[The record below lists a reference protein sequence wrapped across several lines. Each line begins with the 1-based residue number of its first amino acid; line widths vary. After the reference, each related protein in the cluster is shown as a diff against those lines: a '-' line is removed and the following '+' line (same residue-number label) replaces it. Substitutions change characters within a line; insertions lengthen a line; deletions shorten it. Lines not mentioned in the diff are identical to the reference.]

1 MLVRED
7 RVVSGVRTSAD
18 DGVVENRDFFIFT
31 NILLIYEVYGAQ
43 LLRTHIPSAPLGY
56 EGLPQQRKS
65 KQHHI
70 LNTHTKA
77 AQTWAVKA
85 SITIPG

>member
-1 MLVRED
+1 MRED
-7 RVVSGVRTSAD
+7 RVVSGARTSAD
-18 DGVVENRDFFIFT
+18 DGVVENRDFFFFT
-31 NILLIYEVYGAQ
+31 NILISEVHGAQ